1 MSAPSTPQRLRGA
14 LARSLRSAQR
24 GFTLIEI
31 LVIVAILAL
40 LASLVGPQVM
50 GVLGGQKSKTALVQI
65 AEIEKALDVFK
76 LEVGRYPTA
85 SEGLQAL
92 VTRPGGVAIWN
103 GPYLRGGVPSDP
115 WGKPYVYSNP
125 GPNGGV
131 QIMSYG
137 GDGAPGGEGENA
149 DISNAK

>member
-14 LARSLRSAQR
+14 LTRSLRSAQR

-50 GVLGGQKSKTALVQI
+50 GVLGGQKSRTALVQI
-65 AEIEKALDVFK
+65 SEIEKALDVFK
-76 LEVGRYPTA
+76 LEVGRYPTS

>member
-1 MSAPSTPQRLRGA
+1 MFALSTPLRRPVA
-14 LARSLRSAQR
+14 KAIAQVQR

-50 GVLGGQKSKTALVQI
+50 GVLGGQKSKTAMIQI
-65 AEIEKALDVFK
+65 SEIDKALDVFN
-76 LEVGRYPTA
+76 LDVGRYPTS

-92 VTRPGGVAIWN
+92 VTRPGGVSIWN
-103 GPYLRGGVPSDP
+103 GPYLKGGVPNDP
-115 WGKPYVYSNP
+115 WGKPYMYSNP

-131 QIMSYG
+131 QVLSYG
-137 GDGAPGGEGENA
+137 ANGVPGGEGENA

>member
-1 MSAPSTPQRLRGA
+1 MPAPSTPQRLRGA
-14 LARSLRSAQR
+14 LTRSLRSAQR

-76 LEVGRYPTA
+76 LEVGRYPTS

-137 GDGAPGGEGENA
+137 GDGAPGGDGENA

>member
-1 MSAPSTPQRLRGA
+1 MPAPSTPQRLRGA
-14 LARSLRSAQR
+14 LTRSLRSAQR

-50 GVLGGQKSKTALVQI
+50 GVLGGQKSRTALVQI
-65 AEIEKALDVFK
+65 SEIEKALDVFK
-76 LEVGRYPTA
+76 LEVGRYPTS

>member
-1 MSAPSTPQRLRGA
+1 MFALSASSRRPVAKAIGKI
-14 LARSLRSAQR
+14 QR

-50 GVLGGQKSKTALVQI
+50 GVLGGSKAKTAKIQI
-65 AEIEKALDVFK
+65 AEIDKAMDVFN
-76 LEVGRYPTA
+76 LDVGRYPTS

-92 VTRPGGVAIWN
+92 VNRPGGVTIWN
-103 GPYLRGGVPSDP
+103 GPYLKGGVPNDP

-125 GPNGGV
+125 GPNGGI
-131 QIMSYG
+131 QILSYG
-137 GDGAPGGEGENA
+137 ADGVPGGDGENA
-149 DISNAK
+149 DMTNAK

>member
-14 LARSLRSAQR
+14 LTRSLRSAQR

-76 LEVGRYPTA
+76 LEVGRYPTS

>member
-1 MSAPSTPQRLRGA
+1 MFALSAPFHRPVAKTIAQV
-14 LARSLRSAQR
+14 QR

-50 GVLGGQKSKTALVQI
+50 GVLGGQKAKTAAIQI
-65 AEIEKALDVFK
+65 SEIDKALDVFS
-76 LEVGRYPTA
+76 LDVGRYPTS

-92 VTRPGGVAIWN
+92 VNRPGGATIWN
-103 GPYLRGGVPSDP
+103 GPYLKGGVPNDP
-115 WGKPYVYSNP
+115 WGKPYIYSNP

-131 QIMSYG
+131 QILSYG
-137 GDGAPGGEGENA
+137 ANGVPGGEGENA
-149 DISNAK
+149 DITNTK

>member
-1 MSAPSTPQRLRGA
+1 MPAPSTPQRLRGA
-14 LARSLRSAQR
+14 LTRSLRSAQR

-76 LEVGRYPTA
+76 LEVGRYPTS

>member
-14 LARSLRSAQR
+14 LTRSLRSAQR

-76 LEVGRYPTA
+76 LEVGRYPTS

-115 WGKPYVYSNP
+115 WGKPYIYSNP